1 MKDSTGLMLSMVR
14 MQIEFNGLGN
24 NTMKRKRNACM
35 LIHGALSTSHTF
47 VKFCKDNPKE
57 KKSISRTGTF
67 PGVNGKTKRVGKL
80 PYFAI
85 GLSL

>member
-1 MKDSTGLMLSMVR
+1 
-14 MQIEFNGLGN
+14 
-24 NTMKRKRNACM
+24 M